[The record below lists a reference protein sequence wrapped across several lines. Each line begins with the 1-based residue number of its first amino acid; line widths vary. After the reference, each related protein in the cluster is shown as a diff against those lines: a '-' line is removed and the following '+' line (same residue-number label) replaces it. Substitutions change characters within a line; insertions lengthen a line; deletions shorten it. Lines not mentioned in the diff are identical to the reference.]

1 MVYQWKVNGL
11 HKTAAQ
17 TAGEVCERLNAEGR
31 LTPTDLVED
40 SRPEDA
46 PLHSEFEWNDDVA
59 AEHWRMHQ
67 ARNIINAIVV
77 VNEAP
82 EPTQVR
88 AFFQV
93 SPPSSQYEPIQTI
106 ITRPDMYDM
115 LLRRALSELSA
126 FKDKYKQIKELK
138 RVFAEIEKAT
148 KENK

>member
-1 MVYQWKVNGL
+1 MVYQWKINGL

-46 PLHSEFEWNDDVA
+46 PLHSEFEWDDDVA

-93 SPPSSQYEPIQTI
+93 TSPSRYESVQTI
-106 ITRPDMYDM
+106 IRRPDMYDT
-115 LLRRALSELSA
+115 LLHRALSELSA
-126 FKDKYKQIKELK
+126 FKDKYKQIKELNA
-138 RVFAEIEKAT
+138 VFAEIEKAT
-148 KENK
+148 KENT

>member
-1 MVYQWKVNGL
+1 MVYQWKINGL

-40 SRPEDA
+40 SRPDDA

-93 SPPSSQYEPIQTI
+93 TSPSRYESVQTI
-106 ITRPDMYDM
+106 IRRPDMYDT

-126 FKDKYKQIKELK
+126 FKDKYKQIKELNA
-138 RVFAEIEKAT
+138 VFAEIEKAT

>member
-1 MVYQWKVNGL
+1 MVYQWKINGL

-93 SPPSSQYEPIQTI
+93 TSPSRYESVQTI
-106 ITRPDMYDM
+106 IRRPDMYDT

-126 FKDKYKQIKELK
+126 FKDKYKQIKELNA
-138 RVFAEIEKAT
+138 VFAEIEKAT
-148 KENK
+148 KENE